1 MATPCCPTC
10 FRPLEERAE
19 GTARHQSGD
28 RPTEALAALSEVLST
43 AGITYPEAAA
53 AFGRSVARIKNLTY
67 ELHLPV
73 SYGRVG
79 SHPRR
84 HAFLSP
90 QALRTLAQ
98 HLSRPKPGPYLP
110 R

>member
-1 MATPCCPTC
+1 MATACCPTC
-10 FRPLEERAE
+10 RRPLAE
-19 GTARHQSGD
+19 GAEGGD
-28 RPTEALAALSEVLST
+28 RRTEALVALIEAFST
-43 AGITYPEAAA
+43 GITYPEAAA
-53 AFGRSVARIKNLTY
+53 KFRRSVARIKNLTS

-98 HLSRPKPGPYLP
+98 HLSRPKPGPYLS